1 MMVYQ
6 KPEAWTRLVTHSNEH
21 LPVKQKNKE
30 VYYMPCIVCHTIL
43 HCHQDEWWG
52 VGEGGEEM
60 QRDFSVVGFYVCLFY
75 VFFFHFCFCLL
86 DCLLWFVSL
95 WGCGRYEGRTRV
107 TGRKMEL
114 GCMMWNYQRV
124 NKKLFKDHTRKSRL
138 FMDYEC
144 PIFLIFVF
152 WLHSFKWFPR
162 NDTIVLSN

>member
-75 VFFFHFCFCLL
+75 VFFFTFAFVCLIAYFDLFPYGDVGGMRGGQGWLGEKWNWGAWCETTKESIKSYLKIIPEKVDFSWTTSVLFFSFLCF
-86 DCLLWFVSL
+86 DFTVS
-95 WGCGRYEGRTRV
+95 
-107 TGRKMEL
+107 
-114 GCMMWNYQRV
+114 
-124 NKKLFKDHTRKSRL
+124 
-138 FMDYEC
+138 
-144 PIFLIFVF
+144 
-152 WLHSFKWFPR
+152 
-162 NDTIVLSN
+162 NDSPEMTL